1 MIKKYMSITA
11 AVFLLLLSSCSMS
24 TGTGE
29 HAGRTSIVF
38 LQIGQHV
45 EDEKSVDI
53 FEQATSSDIFDN
65 NEEVDDEIMVNVD
78 INTTI
83 ETDNESDEG
92 LDTETGDDDQK
103 EPEMYEADLADTE
116 NEHEEVN
123 YSMNIRIL
131 IGDRSFA
138 CTLYENETTYAFI
151 EQLPL
156 TITMN
161 ELNGNEKYYYLDH
174 SLPTNSSRQEE
185 IHAGD
190 LMLFGN
196 DCLVLFYEDFN
207 TSYSYTAI
215 GYVNEPNQ
223 LADVLGRGSIQ
234 VVFEKEE

>member
-1 MIKKYMSITA
+1 MTKKYMTA
-11 AVFLLLLSSCSMS
+11 VVFLLLLSSCSMS
-24 TGTGE
+24 TGE
-29 HAGRTSIVF
+29 HVGRTSIVF
-38 LQIGQHV
+38 LQIDQHV

>member
-11 AVFLLLLSSCSMS
+11 AVFLLLLSSCCMS
-24 TGTGE
+24 TDE

-38 LQIGQHV
+38 LQIDQHV
-45 EDEKSVDI
+45 EDEKNVDI

-92 LDTETGDDDQK
+92 LDTEIGDGDQK
-103 EPEMYEADLADTE
+103 DPEMYEADLADSK

-156 TITMN
+156 TITMS

-196 DCLVLFYEDFN
+196 DCLVLFYEDFS

-215 GYVNEPNQ
+215 GYVSEPNQ